1 MGAKNI
7 CYDYKKTFY
16 IDKLLAK
23 QWNGKVKI
31 ITGLRRCGK
40 SFLLSTLYKNRLLED
55 GVNDDKSTIEIFA
68 DNGAAVMTALT
79 FFGFRIDITAVGYA
93 N

>member
-1 MGAKNI
+1 MI
-7 CYDYKKTFY
+7 IERPSY

-40 SFLLSTLYKNRLLED
+40 SFLLSTLYKNRLLEQ
-55 GVNDDKSTIEIFA
+55 GVNEDQFIEI
-68 DNGAAVMTALT
+68 ALDRKSGIPYRNPNLLFEYLIEKT
-79 FFGFRIDITAVGYA
+79 KDA
-93 N
+93 NKRY